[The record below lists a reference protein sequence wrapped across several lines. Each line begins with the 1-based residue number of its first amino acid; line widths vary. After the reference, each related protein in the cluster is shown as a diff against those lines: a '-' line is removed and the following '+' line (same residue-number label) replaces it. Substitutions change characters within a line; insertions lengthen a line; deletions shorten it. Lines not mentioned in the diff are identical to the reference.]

1 MPLSTPPVVA
11 AFDFDGTLTKRD
23 TLLPYLVQALGWP
36 RFLWALL
43 VCAPWLLGF
52 TLRLL
57 PNHVAKQ
64 RLLKACLK
72 GRSIDEVERWTTR
85 WCATSLQH
93 CLQDWAMDKLAQHRQ
108 AHQHCVLV
116 SASPD
121 IYLKRVAFKLGFD
134 ALICTELD
142 VQDQKLTGAMRT
154 PNCYGEQKAIRLREH
169 LARKFGQTAVQNTVV
184 HAYGDSAGD
193 WDMLKMARHAWY
205 RGKPWVRPPG
215 V

>member
-1 MPLSTPPVVA
+1 VPLNPPPVVA

-43 VCAPWLLGF
+43 VCAPWLLAYA
-52 TLRLL
+52 LRLL

-64 RLLKACLK
+64 RLLAASLK
-72 GRSIDEVERWTTR
+72 GRAIDEVERWTTR
-85 WCATSLQH
+85 WCAASLEH
-93 CLQDWAMDKLAQHRQ
+93 SLQDWAMAQLAQHRQ
-108 AHQHCVLV
+108 ARHHCVLV

-121 IYLKRVAFKLGFD
+121 IYLKRVALKLGFD
-134 ALICTELD
+134 ALICTELEVKD
-142 VQDQKLTGAMRT
+142 GHLTGAMRT
-154 PNCYGEQKAIRLREH
+154 PNCYGEQKAIRLRAH
-169 LARKFGQTAVQNTVV
+169 LAREFGQAAAQTCVV

-193 WDMLKMARHAWY
+193 RDLLSMARYAWY

-215 V
+215 I